1 MMSEI
6 QAAVVE
12 CMEATLS
19 ELKRSNTTVSA
30 RVSRRVKSRGSMCGR
45 NEQLDLDDFTVDNA
59 LFRNFDRIV
68 RSQLDP
74 VWHRVGAK
82 TKKLVADLTQLRK
95 LLTCDG
101 ILTSYRIEELC
112 R

>member
-1 MMSEI
+1 MQLGRMLCC
-6 QAAVVE
+6 AVR
-12 CMEATLS
+12 LG
-19 ELKRSNTTVSA
+19 
-30 RVSRRVKSRGSMCGR
+30 SRAPSCL
-45 NEQLDLDDFTVDNA
+45 QLDLDEFTVDNA

-95 LLTCDG
+95 LLT
-101 ILTSYRIEELC
+101 
-112 R
+112 